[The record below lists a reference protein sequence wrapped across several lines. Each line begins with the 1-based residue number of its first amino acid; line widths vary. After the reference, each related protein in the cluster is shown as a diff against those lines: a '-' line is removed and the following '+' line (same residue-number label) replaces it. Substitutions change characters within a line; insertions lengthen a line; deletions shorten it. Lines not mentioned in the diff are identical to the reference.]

1 MALHT
6 LFLPRRRMSLQSVNC
21 SSVNSCLES
30 KSLNSSIGK
39 LMISRTLIGKLKP
52 NARRSS
58 RDSCDT
64 LIPGGKPAMLA
75 AASAAKDF
83 RFRSLL
89 EDPDPEPEGPGNPAD
104 DELADIVDPMW
115 AIWPPEI
122 KLSFGGKIQIGN
134 FGGKIVYHVGSFG
147 ADDVGDVV
155 KDGHAKNELKCW
167 HPGIRTDSELPDF
180 HHNRKNQILWP
191 PRQQRQLKR
200 PRPQLRPKF
209 HLNLSLICSMF
220 R

>member
-1 MALHT
+1 MSLRT

-64 LIPGGKPAMLA
+64 LIPGVNPAMLA

-89 EDPDPEPEGPGNPAD
+89 EDPDPEPECEKSTNPT
-104 DELADIVDPMW
+104 
-115 AIWPPEI
+115 
-122 KLSFGGKIQIGN
+122 
-134 FGGKIVYHVGSFG
+134 GSG
-147 ADDVGDVV
+147 SSSLHTTDVLL
-155 KDGHAKNELKCW
+155 LK
-167 HPGIRTDSELPDF
+167 
-180 HHNRKNQILWP
+180 
-191 PRQQRQLKR
+191 
-200 PRPQLRPKF
+200 KF
-209 HLNLSLICSMF
+209 P
-220 R
+220 

>member
-134 FGGKIVYHVGSFG
+134 WRE
-147 ADDVGDVV
+147 
-155 KDGHAKNELKCW
+155 NCLPCW
-167 HPGIRTDSELPDF
+167 LIWCWWCWWCSEG
-180 HHNRKNQILWP
+180 WP
-191 PRQQRQLKR
+191 CQEWTKVLTSGYPYG
-200 PRPQLRPKF
+200 
-209 HLNLSLICSMF
+209 
-220 R
+220 